1 MLQTLVNAI
10 WYRRGDESSCCVDL
24 IFPQLLK
31 GPNENMLL
39 ASSRKQSTLPK
50 AEVMMLLLVIRTG
63 HRFSSSHFLATKQ
76 KQSWAAHSD
85 TPWQSLIK
93 SVQSPEHKLPFC
105 GHRCLLDHC
114 GTKREMNVK
123 LSVMPLASIYCF
135 GVQMS
140 WHQCQLICT
149 S

>member
-1 MLQTLVNAI
+1 M
-10 WYRRGDESSCCVDL
+10 R
-24 IFPQLLK
+24 
-31 GPNENMLL
+31 NMLV

-76 KQSWAAHSD
+76 KQSWAEHSD

-149 S
+149 SLMSLKIHSAYVDLSTPNVSPCIAVATC